1 MKTHWKVLTNPDYIG
16 AYSLEPGRDMT
27 VTIERVS
34 RELVTSTGGKKEE
47 CTVAKL
53 KGQKP
58 FIINRTNAKTISQL
72 YGTPYIEDWAGISI
86 TLYVTTTKLAG
97 EEVECLRIRKEIPKL
112 PELKEGTPEFEKA
125 KKALKNGF
133 TFSDIEKKYR
143 ISNEI
148 KTKLNEGI

>member
-1 MKTHWKVLTNPDYIG
+1 MKTHWKAATNPDYIG
-16 AYSLEPGRDMT
+16 AYSLEPGQDLI
-27 VTIERVS
+27 VTIENVT

-86 TLYVTTTKLAG
+86 KLYVTTTKFAG

-112 PELKEGTPEFEKA
+112 PDLIEGTQEFEKV
-125 KKALKNGF
+125 KKALKNGY
-133 TFSDIEKKYR
+133 TVSEIEKKYK
-143 ISNEI
+143 ISNEL